1 MADPPQAQVANGQQ
15 QQQQQQRPS
24 LLSSLFRMM
33 FMWWVMSFI
42 RGNNQKGHQNYI
54 VNTFTRGELM
64 DLALFVDEDPSNPLR
79 YPSHEMWKS
88 DPVWQLEGIG
98 LAIEPTVSKN
108 VTIELTEDVQNNGT
122 LFLHALLS
130 RQGYEINP
138 GDPSFDPASVVH
150 SVVQLNKYMPKRKVR
165 IHKNLLASGEEK
177 KSEGEE
183 ETQSGGGISG
193 EDAKDVEVDA
203 GAGESNKT
211 EIISYLKPLMTVAMV
226 DDFTRYSDAGVPPHI
241 APLMNFDED
250 GNYLPMI
257 FFNQFWILK
266 ENMIPINDTIDST
279 PIEITVASIKSW
291 QMQLALQFEQS
302 LELQSQWG
310 MADNDGKESDEF
322 KKILTDSNP
331 ILLGITMIV
340 SLLHSVF
347 EFMAFKS
354 DIGFWKDNKSMKG
367 LSAKSIMINT
377 ACQLIVTL
385 YLLDNETN
393 FMVMFGQIVGLVI
406 ECWKITKAMHVSVVW
421 YGSIPMLNF
430 KERQSYSEGNTKEH
444 DDKAMVYL
452 SYVLFPLVVCYSIY
466 NLMYEEHKSWYSW
479 VLSSLVGA
487 VYMFGFILMCPQ
499 LYLNYKLK
507 SVAHL
512 PAKQLTYKFLTTIID
527 DLFAFAI
534 KMPPLHRLAVFRD
547 DLVFVAFLY
556 QWYMY
561 GVDKKRV
568 NEFGYSS
575 EAQPEEL
582 ENDGDATAEGTTAAA
597 GSGESV
603 DDSKDAAKDASV
615 RRRKPEQDSQSSKP
629 VGHIEE
635 IDDEEEDTKKEQ

>member
-1 MADPPQAQVANGQQ
+1 
-15 QQQQQQRPS
+15 
-24 LLSSLFRMM
+24 MM

-42 RGNNQKGHQNYI
+42 RGNKQKGHQNYI
-54 VNTFTRGELM
+54 VNTFTRGESM
-64 DLALFVDEDPSNPLR
+64 DLALFVDEDPSNPLT
-79 YPSHEMWKS
+79 YPAHKMWDS
-88 DPVWQLEGIG
+88 EPVWQLEGIG
-98 LAIEPTVSKN
+98 LGIEPAVSKN
-108 VTIELTEDVQNNGT
+108 VTIELTEGAQSNGS
-122 LFLHALLS
+122 FYLHAVLS

-138 GDPSFDPASVVH
+138 ADPSFEPASVIH
-150 SVVQLNKYMPKRKVR
+150 SVVQLNKFMPKRKVR
-165 IHKNLLASGEEK
+165 VHKNLLSGGAE
-177 KSEGEE
+177 EGEE
-183 ETQSGGGISG
+183 GAQEG
-193 EDAKDVEVDA
+193 EKDGAKDDQPDA
-203 GAGESNKT
+203 GVEEEEDSSSTT
-211 EIISYLKPLMTVAMV
+211 EIISYLKPIMTVSMV

-241 APLMNFDED
+241 APLMRFDKD

-266 ENMIPINDTIDST
+266 ERMIPINDTINSS
-279 PIEITVASIKSW
+279 PIEITVASIKPW
-291 QMQLALQFEQS
+291 QLQLALQFEQS

-310 MADNDGKESDEF
+310 MADNDGKEADEF

-331 ILLGITMIV
+331 FLLGITMIV

-354 DIGFWKDNKSMKG
+354 DIGFWRDNKSMKG
-367 LSAKSIMINT
+367 LSAKSIMMNT
-377 ACQLIVTL
+377 VCQLIVTL

-393 FMVMFGQIVGLVI
+393 FMVMFGQFVGLVI
-406 ECWKITKAMHVSVVW
+406 ECWKITKAMHVSVIW
-421 YGSIPMLNF
+421 YGSIPMLKF
-430 KERQSYSEGNTKEH
+430 KERQSYTEGNTKEH

-452 SYVLFPLVVCYSIY
+452 AYVLFPLVVAYSIY
-466 NLMYEEHKSWYSW
+466 NLIYEEHKSWYSW
-479 VLSSLVGA
+479 ILSSLVGA
-487 VYMFGFILMCPQ
+487 VYTFGFILMCPQ

-512 PAKQLTYKFLTTIID
+512 PAKQLTYKFLTTIVD

-556 QWYMY
+556 QWYIY

-582 ENDGDATAEGTTAAA
+582 ENESSGVGQGTTSGS
-597 GSGESV
+597 GSGE
-603 DDSKDAAKDASV
+603 DTKEAAV
-615 RRRKPEQDSQSSKP
+615 RRRKPEQGTESDKP

-635 IDDEEEDTKKEQ
+635 LDSDEKPSKKDQ